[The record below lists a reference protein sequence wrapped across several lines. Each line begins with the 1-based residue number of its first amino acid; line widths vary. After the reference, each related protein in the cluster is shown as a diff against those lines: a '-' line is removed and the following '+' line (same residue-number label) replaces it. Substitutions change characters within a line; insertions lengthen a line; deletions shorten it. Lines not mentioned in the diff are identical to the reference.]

1 MLDIDSMANSLPRKR
16 PQNSSPTML
25 IRSTPYFILL
35 NGWLILII
43 IMNPTTARSIV
54 PAVAM
59 SSLGRLNTC
68 PQITSAPTD
77 NTSVS
82 PAGNAFNM
90 TFTIK
95 FPSIRFLF
103 GSSASRNPG
112 NPMVNMLMSDIC
124 DGSSGYV
131 IANIAENMAISSEN
145 IFLTRKRLADLCIL
159 LTTCLPSNT
168 TYGIRPKSES
178 RSTVCAACA
187 AASLPDAIAI
197 LQSASFIASIS
208 FTPSPV
214 MATVCF
220 CFWSAL
226 TMSCFCL
233 GVTLP
238 NTVYLSTASVISFSE
253 AKVEAST

>member
-1 MLDIDSMANSLPRKR
+1 MALIESAGAVLYTEDGGVRQYVLVMEKNGSFGLPKGHVEPGETLAETALREVWEETGICAILHTMQPVMVDEYPIAGGDVKR
-16 PQNSSPTML
+16 VSWFVAHYHDQ
-25 IRSTPYFILL
+25 TP
-35 NGWLILII
+35 
-43 IMNPTTARSIV
+43 
-54 PAVAM
+54 
-59 SSLGRLNTC
+59 
-68 PQITSAPTD
+68 
-77 NTSVS
+77 
-82 PAGNAFNM
+82 
-90 TFTIK
+90 
-95 FPSIRFLF
+95 
-103 GSSASRNPG
+103 
-112 NPMVNMLMSDIC
+112 
-124 DGSSGYV
+124 
-131 IANIAENMAISSEN
+131 
-145 IFLTRKRLADLCIL
+145 LADPTQVLDA
-159 LTTCLPSNT
+159 TTCLHSNT

-178 RSTVCAACA
+178 KSTVCAACA

-238 NTVYLSTASVISFSE
+238 NTVYLSTASVISFSD